1 MPRKRMFRAAALAA
15 LVSITA
21 SGCMALPMLAGRL
34 QDAEATNIALEGNGD
49 AMAAF
54 RGAVNQAGGVIT
66 LATRDYARGEFR
78 DSNTSVEIQ
87 VRAGE
92 GRQKLLMTG
101 ASGRASFMPWVGG
114 DSIGKTTAR
123 VAGIMQGAGFQ
134 IAAQNPE
141 QAR

>member
-1 MPRKRMFRAAALAA
+1 MIRTVALAA
-15 LVSITA
+15 LVAVTV

-34 QDAEATNIALEGNGD
+34 QDAGATNIALEGNGD

-54 RGAVNQAGGVIT
+54 RGAVNQAGGVVT

-78 DSNTSVEIQ
+78 DSNVSVEIQ
-87 VRAGE
+87 VLVGE
-92 GRQKLLMTG
+92 GKQKLFMTG
-101 ASGRASFMPWVGG
+101 ASVRTSFMPWIGG
-114 DSIGKTTAR
+114 DSVGKTTAK

-141 QAR
+141 LAR